1 MAFRSFRSIIQ
12 PKLKEIEAL
21 TPFGLYYVKL
31 AEALNE
37 WFNERLTIQIGSVKG
52 TVTAPNGATVPF
64 AAECLKPLIETLS
77 FQPMILQS
85 YALTEQQLFPNIF
98 NYIGLTINQKLRVWV
113 SVPPI
118 NIISNLSVG
127 FITGHFMLY
136 GEKFIARMQTEDPAD
151 PEIFNIFW
159 DEFESHLKDAINTT
173 AIAVDYATG
182 VVPGGMFN
190 GTASMRLLSDLG
202 E

>member
-37 WFNERLTIQIGSVKG
+37 WFNERLTIQTGSVDG
-52 TVTAPNGATVPF
+52 TVTAPNGATAPF
-64 AAECLKPLIETLS
+64 KAECLKPLAETLN
-77 FQPMILQS
+77 FQSNILQS
-85 YALTEQQLFPNIF
+85 YALTEQKIFPNIF
-98 NYIGLTINQKLRVWV
+98 NYIGLTINQKLRIWV

-118 NIISNLSVG
+118 NIISNLSIG
-127 FITGHFMLY
+127 FNTGHFILY
-136 GEKFIARMQTEDPAD
+136 GEKFIARIQTEDPAD

-159 DEFESHLKDAINTT
+159 DEFENHLKDAINDT
-173 AIAVDYATG
+173 AVAKDMATG
-182 VVPGGMFN
+182 AVPGGMFN
-190 GTASMRLLSDLG
+190 GIASIRLLSDLG

>member
-37 WFNERLTIQIGSVKG
+37 WFNERLTIQTGSVDG
-52 TVTAPNGATVPF
+52 TVTAPNGATAPF
-64 AAECLKPLIETLS
+64 KAECLKPLTETLS
-77 FQPMILQS
+77 FQSTILQS
-85 YALTEQQLFPNIF
+85 YALTEQKIFPNIF
-98 NYIGLTINQKLRVWV
+98 NYIGLTINQKLRIWV

-118 NIISNLSVG
+118 NIISNLSIG
-127 FITGHFMLY
+127 FNTGHFILY
-136 GEKFIARMQTEDPAD
+136 GEKFIARIQTEDPAD

-159 DEFESHLKDAINTT
+159 DEFENHLKDAINDT
-173 AIAVDYATG
+173 AVVKDMATG
-182 VVPGGMFN
+182 AVPGGTFN
-190 GTASMRLLSDLG
+190 GIASIRLLSDLG

>member
-37 WFNERLTIQIGSVKG
+37 WFNERLTIQTGSVDG
-52 TVTAPNGATVPF
+52 TVTAPNGTTAPF
-64 AAECLKPLIETLS
+64 KAECLKPLTETLS
-77 FQPMILQS
+77 FQSTILQS
-85 YALTEQQLFPNIF
+85 YALTEQKIFPNIF
-98 NYIGLTINQKLRVWV
+98 NYIGLTINQKLRIWV

-118 NIISNLSVG
+118 NIISNLSIG
-127 FITGHFMLY
+127 FNTGHFILY
-136 GEKFIARMQTEDPAD
+136 GEKFIARIQTEDPAD

-159 DEFESHLKDAINTT
+159 DEFENHLKDAINDT
-173 AIAVDYATG
+173 AVAKDMATG
-182 VVPGGMFN
+182 AIPGGTFN
-190 GTASMRLLSDLG
+190 GIASIRLLSDLG

>member
-37 WFNERLTIQIGSVKG
+37 WFNERLTIQTGSVNG
-52 TVTAPNGATVPF
+52 TVTAPNGATAPF
-64 AAECLKPLIETLS
+64 KAECLKPLAETLS
-77 FQPMILQS
+77 FQSTILQS
-85 YALTEQQLFPNIF
+85 YALTEQKLFPNIF
-98 NYIGLTINQKLRVWV
+98 NYIGLTINQKLRIWV
-113 SVPPI
+113 SLPPI
-118 NIISNLSVG
+118 NIISNLSIG
-127 FITGHFMLY
+127 FKTEHFILY
-136 GEKFIARMQTEDPAD
+136 GEKFIARIQTEDPAD

-159 DEFESHLKDAINTT
+159 DEFENHLKDAINDT
-173 AIAVDYATG
+173 AVAKDMATG
-182 VVPGGMFN
+182 AVPGGTFN
-190 GTASMRLLSDLG
+190 GIASIRLLSDLG

>member
-37 WFNERLTIQIGSVKG
+37 WFNERLTIQTGSVDG
-52 TVTAPNGATVPF
+52 TVTAPNGATAPF
-64 AAECLKPLIETLS
+64 KAECLKPLAETLN
-77 FQPMILQS
+77 FQSNILQS
-85 YALTEQQLFPNIF
+85 YALTEQKIFPNIF
-98 NYIGLTINQKLRVWV
+98 NYIGLTINQKLRIWV

-118 NIISNLSVG
+118 NIISNLSIG
-127 FITGHFMLY
+127 FNTGHFILY
-136 GEKFIARMQTEDPAD
+136 GEKFIARIQTEDPAD

-159 DEFESHLKDAINTT
+159 DEFESHLKDAINDT
-173 AIAVDYATG
+173 AVAKDMATG
-182 VVPGGMFN
+182 AVPGGMFN
-190 GTASMRLLSDLG
+190 GIASIRLLSDLG

>member
-12 PKLKEIEAL
+12 PKLKEIKAL

-37 WFNERLTIQIGSVKG
+37 WFNERLTIQTGSVNG
-52 TVTAPNGATVPF
+52 TVTAPNGATSPF
-64 AAECLKPLIETLS
+64 KAECLKPFAETLS
-77 FQPMILQS
+77 FQSNILQS
-85 YALTEQQLFPNIF
+85 YALTEQKIFPNIF
-98 NYIGLTINQKLRVWV
+98 NYIGLTINQKLRIWV

-118 NIISNLSVG
+118 NIISNLSIG
-127 FITGHFMLY
+127 FNTEHFILY
-136 GEKFIARMQTEDPAD
+136 GEKFIARIQTEDPAD

-159 DEFESHLKDAINTT
+159 DEFENHLKDAINDT
-173 AIAVDYATG
+173 AVAKDKATG
-182 VVPGGMFN
+182 AVPGGTFN
-190 GTASMRLLSDLG
+190 GIASIRLLSDLG

>member
-37 WFNERLTIQIGSVKG
+37 WFNERLTIQTGSVDG
-52 TVTAPNGATVPF
+52 TVTAPNGATAPF
-64 AAECLKPLIETLS
+64 KAECLKPLTETLS
-77 FQPMILQS
+77 FQSTILQS
-85 YALTEQQLFPNIF
+85 YALTEQKLFPNIF
-98 NYIGLTINQKLRVWV
+98 NYIGLTINQKLRIWV

-127 FITGHFMLY
+127 FNTGHFILY
-136 GEKFIARMQTEDPAD
+136 GEKFIARIQTEDPAD

-159 DEFESHLKDAINTT
+159 DEFENHLKDAINDT
-173 AIAVDYATG
+173 AVAKDMATG
-182 VVPGGMFN
+182 AVPGGTFN
-190 GTASMRLLSDLG
+190 GIASIRLLSDLG

>member
-37 WFNERLTIQIGSVKG
+37 WFNERLTIQTGSVDG
-52 TVTAPNGATVPF
+52 TVTAPNGATAPF
-64 AAECLKPLIETLS
+64 KAECLKPLAETLS
-77 FQPMILQS
+77 FQSAILQS
-85 YALTEQQLFPNIF
+85 YALTEQKIFPNIF
-98 NYIGLTINQKLRVWV
+98 NYIGLTINQKLRIWV

-118 NIISNLSVG
+118 NIISNLSIG
-127 FITGHFMLY
+127 FNTGHFILY
-136 GEKFIARMQTEDPAD
+136 GEKFIARIQKEDPAD

-159 DEFESHLKDAINTT
+159 DEFENHLKDAINDT
-173 AIAVDYATG
+173 AVVKDMATG
-182 VVPGGMFN
+182 AVPGGMFN
-190 GTASMRLLSDLG
+190 GIASIRLLSDLG

>member
-37 WFNERLTIQIGSVKG
+37 WFNERLTIQTGSVDG
-52 TVTAPNGATVPF
+52 TVTAPNGATAPF
-64 AAECLKPLIETLS
+64 KAECLKPLTETLS
-77 FQPMILQS
+77 FQSTILQS
-85 YALTEQQLFPNIF
+85 YALTEQKIFPNIF
-98 NYIGLTINQKLRVWV
+98 NYIGLTINQKLRIWV

-118 NIISNLSVG
+118 NIISNLSIG
-127 FITGHFMLY
+127 FNTEHFILY
-136 GEKFIARMQTEDPAD
+136 GEKFIARIQTEDPAD

-159 DEFESHLKDAINTT
+159 DEFENHLKDAINDT
-173 AIAVDYATG
+173 AIVKDMATG
-182 VVPGGMFN
+182 AVPGGTFN
-190 GTASMRLLSDLG
+190 GIASIRLLSDLG

>member
-37 WFNERLTIQIGSVKG
+37 WFNERLTIQTGSVDG
-52 TVTAPNGATVPF
+52 TVTAPNGATAPF
-64 AAECLKPLIETLS
+64 KAECLKPLAETLN
-77 FQPMILQS
+77 FQSNILQS
-85 YALTEQQLFPNIF
+85 YALTEQKIFPNIF
-98 NYIGLTINQKLRVWV
+98 NYIGLTINQKLRIWV

-118 NIISNLSVG
+118 NIISNLSIG
-127 FITGHFMLY
+127 FNTGHFILY
-136 GEKFIARMQTEDPAD
+136 GEKFIARIQTEDPAD

-159 DEFESHLKDAINTT
+159 DEFENHLKDAINDT
-173 AIAVDYATG
+173 AVVKDMATG
-182 VVPGGMFN
+182 AVPGGTFN
-190 GTASMRLLSDLG
+190 GIASIRLLSDLG